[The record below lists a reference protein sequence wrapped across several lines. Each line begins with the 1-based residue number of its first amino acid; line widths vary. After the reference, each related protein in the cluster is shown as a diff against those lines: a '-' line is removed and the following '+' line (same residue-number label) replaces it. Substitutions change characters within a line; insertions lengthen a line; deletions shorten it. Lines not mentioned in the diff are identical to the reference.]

1 MHSGSSCAGEDG
13 FTQIKGGRG
22 RSAGKVRSCRRHE
35 TSVSRETSRFL
46 TLPRLV
52 VQGVI
57 HGVDAAGASRR
68 SYDEQGAPAT
78 TMATLSLRADVPSF
92 ILDNVGPAPVSHA
105 ATQGAFPY
113 AIRATLR
120 IDSART
126 CRDQSLVDWCAGHY
140 HATIHRCRCI

>member
-1 MHSGSSCAGEDG
+1 MECDRGIVAGEDG

-22 RSAGKVRSCRRHE
+22 RSVGKVRSCRRHE

-68 SYDEQGAPAT
+68 SYDEQGAASHHDGDT
-78 TMATLSLRADVPSF
+78 EPS
-92 ILDNVGPAPVSHA
+92 G
-105 ATQGAFPY
+105 
-113 AIRATLR
+113 
-120 IDSART
+120 
-126 CRDQSLVDWCAGHY
+126 
-140 HATIHRCRCI
+140 